1 MKQPFPCL
9 GAIVTAVFALTFA
22 FAADPVKPS
31 FVTVGDKQMV
41 VKSPPFT
48 GKNEKVAKRNNTIT
62 LGDINVSPSA
72 GVKGKG
78 GQGKNAPADALYE
91 LTPDVVVRWQ
101 KLPELKDSNGKPIK
115 RNFDEIQKL
124 KGTAGLPGY
133 EASLSDLAPN
143 QVVTVRLARMKGS
156 EGAAAE
162 KLFVSRIII
171 QGELPAPKTEEPKKK
186 KK

>member
-1 MKQPFPCL
+1 MMCRVLCRQL
-9 GAIVTAVFALTFA
+9 LLIA
-22 FAADPVKPS
+22 FAAGTFTLVAADSPAPS
-31 FVTVGDKQMV
+31 FVTVGEKQAV
-41 VKSPPFT
+41 VKLAPFT

-62 LGDINVSPSA
+62 LTEASSANPSP
-72 GVKGKG
+72 KGKA
-78 GQGKNAPADALYE
+78 KVDKAKKADTLYE

-101 KLPELKDSNGKPIK
+101 KLPELKDASGKIIK
-115 RNFDEIQKL
+115 RTPEELQRL

-133 EASLSDLAPN
+133 EAGMKDLSPN
-143 QVVTVRLARMKGS
+143 QIVTVRLVRMRGS

-171 QGELPAPKTEEPKKK
+171 QGESPAPPEDPKKK